1 MSLTE
6 IRNNVTQ
13 LCISGILR
21 CIRSSVTTG
30 SNVTNTFNPMTMNL
44 EMLRYYWALSS
55 GIEEIA
61 NIVVHNSRRL
71 TTDIA
76 YEEVER
82 IGEITGSINA
92 SATLLAQSRTLNPAV
107 YIVSEPSMTVHS
119 QPNHLVAWT
128 LSEAFQILSSARR
141 SYKRLD
147 TFEWF
152 NKKITLL
159 EQALRN
165 EMLHDIVITP
175 SGRRRPNGST
185 IRAASKARI
194 PVYQKAIEVY
204 DLLEGI
210 ERGAEEDIRM
220 CLSQTLIANLEYWQ
234 RLELATALEAA
245 NSLSASTGSAVH
257 LSFPFTSDRPIAS
270 VGPFQVYWQYTI
282 PQRSRDQLDLNEL
295 WSRQVAQGIGV
306 KSGDSRTDV
315 AICINNH
322 VISLFECKYFESKS
336 SLSQA
341 VLDASSQIV
350 RYCRDLHPE
359 SVPDAGLLLSRSC
372 IVVADRDSYNE
383 TLDRFDPALST
394 FDRRF
399 IYFTDI
405 NGISKS
411 KLRYWS
417 DQLCTDSSTRTDSS
431 ADSDIL
437 EV

>member
-1 MSLTE
+1 MNLDE
-6 IRNNVTQ
+6 IRNHVTQ

-21 CIRSSVTTG
+21 CIRSSATKG
-30 SNVTNTFNPMTMNL
+30 SNVTNNFNQATMNL

-61 NIVVHNSRRL
+61 SIVVHNSRRL

-92 SATLLAQSRTLNPAV
+92 SATLLAQTRTLNPAIFV
-107 YIVSEPSMTVHS
+107 VSEPSMTVHS

-128 LSEAFQILSSARR
+128 LSEALHILSSTRR

-147 TFEWF
+147 KYEWF

-175 SGRRRPNGST
+175 TGRKRPNGST

-210 ERGAEEDIRM
+210 ERGDEEVIRI
-220 CLSQTLIANLEYWQ
+220 CLSQTLIANLEFWQ
-234 RLELATALEAA
+234 RLELATAMEAA
-245 NSLSASTGSAVH
+245 NSLSASSGNAVF
-257 LSFPFTSDRPIAS
+257 LSFPFSSGRPIAS
-270 VGPFQVYWQYTI
+270 VGPFQIYWQYVV
-282 PQRSRDQLDLNEL
+282 PQRSREQLDLNEL
-295 WSRQVAQGIGV
+295 WSRQIAQGIGI
-306 KSGDSRTDV
+306 KSADSRADV
-315 AICINNH
+315 AICINNN

-350 RYCRDLHPE
+350 RYCRDLYPQ
-359 SVPDAGLLLSRSC
+359 SVPDAKLLLSKSC

-383 TLDRFDPALST
+383 TLDPSDPAMHT

-399 IYFTDI
+399 IFFTDI
-405 NGISKS
+405 DGIFNN
-411 KLRYWS
+411 KLRHWS
-417 DQLCTDSSTRTDSS
+417 ERLCMNYSTDS
-431 ADSDIL
+431 ALL